1 MSKIHLKKV
10 KELMATKNICFW
22 DALQYYIICELP
34 NNTPQ
39 EKREIRE
46 KLESDYIFSDL
57 EL

>member
-10 KELMATKNICFW
+10 KELMALKNICFW
-22 DALQYYIICELP
+22 DALQFYIISELP
-34 NNTPQ
+34 NNTVQ

-46 KLESDYIFSDL
+46 KLECDYIFSDL